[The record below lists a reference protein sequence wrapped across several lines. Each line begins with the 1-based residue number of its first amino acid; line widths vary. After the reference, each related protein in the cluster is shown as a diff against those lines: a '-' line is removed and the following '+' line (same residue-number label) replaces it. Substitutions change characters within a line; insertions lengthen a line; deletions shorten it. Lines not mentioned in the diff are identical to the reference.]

1 LKLNGCNLFQKVGWH
16 KQLKFNKMSI
26 PIIYAIPNCNTVK
39 KALDWMKANK
49 KAYSFHDYKKQGIT
63 SAQLTSWAKQLG
75 WEALINKKGTTWK
88 LLGPEVQATI
98 TNQKAAIA
106 LMAEKTSVIRRPL
119 IEQDGKIIALGFD
132 EAAYKAAFK

>member
-1 LKLNGCNLFQKVGWH
+1 MVDY
-16 KQLKFNKMSI
+16 I
-26 PIIYAIPNCNTVK
+26 VYAIPNCNTVK
-39 KALDWMKANK
+39 KALDWLKANK
-49 KAYSFHDYKKQGIT
+49 INYTFHDYKKLGVSNT
-63 SAQLTSWAKQLG
+63 QLNNWSKQVG

-119 IEQDGKIIALGFD
+119 IEKEGKVITLGFD
-132 EAAYKAAFK
+132 EIEYKKVVK

>member
-1 LKLNGCNLFQKVGWH
+1 
-16 KQLKFNKMSI
+16 MSTTI
-26 PIIYAIPNCNTVK
+26 VYAIPNCNTVK

-49 KAYSFHDYKKQGIT
+49 QAYCFHDYKKQGIT
-63 SAQLTSWAKQLG
+63 SAQLTSWAKQVG

-119 IEQDGKIIALGFD
+119 IEQNGKIIALGFD
-132 EAAYKAAFK
+132 EAEYKKAFK

>member
-1 LKLNGCNLFQKVGWH
+1 MADYIV
-16 KQLKFNKMSI
+16 
-26 PIIYAIPNCNTVK
+26 YAIPNCNTVK

-49 KAYSFHDYKKQGIT
+49 IPYSFHDYKKLGI
-63 SAQLTSWAKQLG
+63 SNAQLTNWSKQVG

-88 LLGPEVQATI
+88 LLGPEVQSTI

-119 IEQDGKIIALGFD
+119 IEKDGNLIALGYD
-132 EAAYKAAFK
+132 EIEYKKVLK

>member
-1 LKLNGCNLFQKVGWH
+1 MADYIV
-16 KQLKFNKMSI
+16 
-26 PIIYAIPNCNTVK
+26 YAIPNCNTVK

-49 KAYSFHDYKKQGIT
+49 IPYSFHDYKKLGI
-63 SAQLTSWAKQLG
+63 SNAQLTNWSKQVG

-88 LLGPEVQATI
+88 LLGPEVQSTI

-119 IEQDGKIIALGFD
+119 IEKDGNLIALGYD
-132 EAAYKAAFK
+132 ETAYKKLLK